1 MEQNVVDHTDGVESL
16 TTERSFVARNK
27 GQHLGG
33 VPIGVHAIIQKDKN
47 DQMFQVYWNIRMLPS
62 TNCLAITGRQPVVNA
77 SIDIP

>member
-33 VPIGVHAIIQKDKN
+33 VPLGVHAIIQKDKN
-47 DQMFQVYWNIRMLPS
+47 DQMFQVKFIWSLHY
-62 TNCLAITGRQPVVNA
+62 
-77 SIDIP
+77 SIGCELRV